1 MKYMIICVETAA
13 DFAKRESAE
22 APAYWASWA
31 SYGQALGQAGVFL
44 SGAGLL
50 PPAMGTSVRVRD
62 GKRHVQDGPYSD
74 AKEQLGGFFVID
86 VPDLDTALDWAAK
99 CPGAAYSTVEV
110 RPVLEMPPSA
120 G

>member
-62 GKRHVQDGPYSD
+62 GKRHVQD
-74 AKEQLGGFFVID
+74 EE
-86 VPDLDTALDWAAK
+86 LDWGCAVDRKPDDKLGHCA
-99 CPGAAYSTVEV
+99 PGTTLEA
-110 RPVLEMPPSA
+110 RPLKDQSQ
-120 G
+120 

>member
-1 MKYMIICVETAA
+1 MKYMIICVETAE
-13 DFAKRESAE
+13 DFAKRDTAE
-22 APAYWASWA
+22 APAYWASWSA
-31 SYGQALGQAGVFL
+31 YSQAVAQAGIFV

-50 PPAMGTSVRVRD
+50 PPAMGSTVRMRD

-99 CPGAAYSTVEV
+99 CPGASYAAVEV
-110 RPVLEMPPSA
+110 RPVLQMGE
-120 G
+120 